1 MACSCRTRFRA
12 ALALMSLVGCA
23 AKPAMAQTPEEFF
36 RGKTV
41 RIIIGFSTAGTYG
54 QYSLLASRHLRKH
67 MAGNPTVIVQAM
79 PGAGGLTA
87 LNTVANVL
95 PRDGTVL
102 IMPPIN
108 VVQDGLLNP
117 KAQFDAG
124 KFHWLGRMM
133 ELVQVG
139 VASEASGVKTLND
152 GKTRVFNAAGV
163 GVTNPT
169 SLNWHIVNRLLGTKY
184 NVIGGYKGLP
194 DAQLAWE
201 RGEADVVMMNW
212 ETAVQRH
219 SAPIA
224 AGKIKLLFTYT
235 QNPLKDVS
243 DLPAAKGVPPIGS
256 FGKNDVENGLLRVF
270 TSGPGIGRSLAL
282 YDGAPADRIAAWRKA
297 FAAMLKDEEFLGELK
312 KGQMRF
318 DPMSDE
324 ELTQFVNAA
333 ALMPRATLE
342 GVKKIYEEITTSK

>member
-1 MACSCRTRFRA
+1 MACNTGKKICAIA
-12 ALALMSLVGCA
+12 ALALIASTAQPSL
-23 AKPAMAQTPEEFF
+23 AQTPEEFF

-67 MAGNPTVIVQAM
+67 MVGNPTVIVQSM
-79 PGAGGLTA
+79 PGAGGVTA
-87 LNTVANVL
+87 LNNVANIL

-117 KAQFDAG
+117 KAQFDAA

-139 VASEASGVKTLND
+139 VASETSGVKTLAD

-169 SLNWHIVNRLLGTKY
+169 SLNWHIINRLLGAKF

-219 SAPIA
+219 AAPIA
-224 AGKIKLLFTYT
+224 AGKIRLLFTYT
-235 QNPLKDVS
+235 QNPIRDVS

-256 FGKNDVENGLLRVF
+256 FGKDDIENGLLRIF

-282 YDGAPADRIAAWRKA
+282 YDGVPADRIAAWRKA
-297 FAAMLKDEEFLGELK
+297 FDAMLKDDEFLGEMK

-318 DPMSDE
+318 DPMSGE

-333 ALMPRATLE
+333 ARMPRTTLE
-342 GVKKIYEEITTSK
+342 GVKKLYEDITASK